1 MHAHRLLAG
10 VLAPV
15 AIAGALA
22 VTAGSPEPAQAK
34 APTLIATYNVQPAKC
49 IPGPGGTVRAH
60 VKLWMRVVNYDGVL
74 KGDWADHMEAKIRLE
89 STTPGLQ
96 YTRVWKHSKSPY
108 LTQNKTHKYNWGLT
122 SDNLS
127 DSADWRV
134 HVKLIWHRPA
144 PHSNVK
150 KDFYIGFN
158 GGCSNAGGGS
168 LPAAPALPSGNG
180 GRDGR

>member
-10 VLAPV
+10 VLAPA
-15 AIAGALA
+15 AIAGAVA
-22 VTAGSPEPAQAK
+22 ATAAFPEPAQAK
-34 APTLIATYNVQPAKC
+34 APTLIATHKIQPATC

-60 VKLWMRVVNYDGVL
+60 VKLRMRVVNYDGVL

-96 YTRVWKHSKSPY
+96 YTRVWKGSKTPY
-108 LTQNKTHKYNWGLT
+108 LTTNRTHTYNWALT

-150 KDFYIGFN
+150 KDSYIRFD
-158 GGCSNAGGGS
+158 GGCSNAGGIS
-168 LPAAPALPSGNG
+168 LPAAPAPPSK
-180 GRDGR
+180 

>member
-1 MHAHRLLAG
+1 MPYPATEDDSNMHAHRLPAA
-10 VLAPV
+10 VLASA
-15 AIAGALA
+15 AITGALA
-22 VTAGSPEPAQAK
+22 LTAASAEPAQAK
-34 APTLIATYNVQPAKC
+34 APTLIATHNIQPAKC
-49 IPGPGGTVRAH
+49 IPGPSDTVRAH

-108 LTQNKTHKYNWGLT
+108 LTTNRTHKYNWGLT

-127 DSADWRV
+127 DRADWRV

-144 PHSNVK
+144 PISNVT
-150 KDFYIGFN
+150 KDFYLPFN
-158 GGCSNAGGGS
+158 ASCAGGITTIS
-168 LPAAPALPSGNG
+168 A
-180 GRDGR
+180 